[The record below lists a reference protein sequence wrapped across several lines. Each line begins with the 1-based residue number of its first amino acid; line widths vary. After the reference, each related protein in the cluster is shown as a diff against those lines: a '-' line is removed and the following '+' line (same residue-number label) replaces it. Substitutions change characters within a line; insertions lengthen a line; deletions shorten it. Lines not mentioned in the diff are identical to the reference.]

1 MGNPRAK
8 VVMTNSKSI
17 PFICLVLIVAA
28 GATNSSS
35 ASSNAST
42 SGNASIP
49 TPTPTPSASAS
60 AAAENSTAS
69 ASTTASTSTSTVTQK
84 YTFTLLTAA
93 AYTGDTKG
101 NIECAYTCTVENGG
115 VGTCTWCVAQTTS
128 PYRVYKSGVAIT
140 SSAARRAA
148 TVTFV
153 LVVGSSVKSLA
164 QLQTL
169 VASNSDATKFATA
182 LTAVNTGTG
191 LNITD
196 PGTATVATATF
207 TSTGSSASTLL
218 PSMLTFVSALLVAF
232 RK

>member
-28 GATNSSS
+28 GASNTSSANSTGNSS
-35 ASSNAST
+35 T
-42 SGNASIP
+42 P
-49 TPTPTPSASAS
+49 TPSPTPSASAS
-60 AAAENSTAS
+60 AAAGNSTAS

-84 YTFTLLTAA
+84 YTFASLTVA
-93 AYTGDTKG
+93 AYTGNTKG

-140 SSAARRAA
+140 SSVARRAA

-153 LVVGSSVKSLA
+153 LVVGSNVKSLA
-164 QLQTL
+164 HLPLPCCPPCLPWSQLCWWL
-169 VASNSDATKFATA
+169 
-182 LTAVNTGTG
+182 
-191 LNITD
+191 
-196 PGTATVATATF
+196 
-207 TSTGSSASTLL
+207 SASEEDD
-218 PSMLTFVSALLVAF
+218 PIAC
-232 RK
+232 